1 MLNFEAIKSK
11 QMTVSELVA
20 GLNQGDLRD
29 STNEMFDRM
38 LGLISTCK
46 DADVVFTPDDPAAN
60 DPHAA
65 QPEEVKMPWS
75 LGHVIV
81 HATSSAEE
89 AAALAAELA
98 RGVALHGRSRYET
111 PWREM
116 TSIAGCRAR
125 LEESRRMCLASLE
138 MWPSAPHLDL
148 MAELWP
154 GMAPVNAVGRF
165 VMGLLHAD
173 SHLGQIAE
181 SVRQAKQH

>member
-1 MLNFEAIKSK
+1 
-11 QMTVSELVA
+11 MTMNGLVA
-20 GLNQGDLRD
+20 GLNQGDMRNL
-29 STNEMFDRM
+29 TNEMFDKM
-38 LGLISTCK
+38 LGLISASG
-46 DADVVFTPDDPAAN
+46 DADVVFVPVDPTAN
-60 DPHAA
+60 DPHAV
-65 QPEEVKMPWS
+65 QPEEVKMPWT

-116 TSIAGCRAR
+116 TTIAGCRAR

-138 MWPSAPHLDL
+138 MWPAEPHLDL

-154 GMAPVNAVGRF
+154 GMAPVNAPGRF
-165 VMGLLHAD
+165 AMGLMHAD
-173 SHLGQIAE
+173 SHLEQIAE
-181 SVRQAKQH
+181 IVRQTKQH